1 MTFPEADVV
10 VRASR
15 VFTGILA
22 STLSDLGEVVTPTQ
36 LRVLVLVATRPGIN
50 ATGVAG
56 QLGVHPSTATRLC
69 DRLVAVGLMAR
80 RELASDRR
88 HVELMP
94 TEEGSRLLRQLMQRR
109 RRIVNTILSA
119 MTAAERTDLER
130 CLAAFCDA
138 AGEPDALT
146 L

>member
-1 MTFPEADVV
+1 MV

-22 STLSDLGEVVTPTQ
+22 STLADLGDVLTPTQ
-36 LRVLVLVATRPGIN
+36 LRALVLVATRPGIN

-56 QLGVHPSTATRLC
+56 QMGVHPSTATRLC
-69 DRLVAVGLMAR
+69 DRLVAMDLMAR

-94 TEEGSRLLRQLMQRR
+94 TEEGSRLLHQLMQRR
-109 RRIVNTILSA
+109 RRIVNRILAA
-119 MTAAERTDLER
+119 MAGPERTDLER
-130 CLAAFCDA
+130 GLAAFCDA

>member
-1 MTFPEADVV
+1 
-10 VRASR
+10 
-15 VFTGILA
+15 
-22 STLSDLGEVVTPTQ
+22 
-36 LRVLVLVATRPGIN
+36 
-50 ATGVAG
+50 
-56 QLGVHPSTATRLC
+56 
-69 DRLVAVGLMAR
+69 MAR

-109 RRIVNTILSA
+109 RRIVNKILAA
-119 MTAAERTDLER
+119 MTDPERTDLER